1 MFRLRIGGS
10 AKDRFR
16 PFADNRQS
24 CHCPWMFIRLARLA
38 LVVALSVQAV
48 AMPAVAQELPPVPAT
63 LLNASG
69 AVCINVSKKGD
80 VNGAYI
86 LASTRD
92 AQADR
97 DMLAWVH
104 RLRWPIATPGEKLRD
119 TWFPMPIG
127 FGGKQPPKIASTCS
141 APSTSNVR

>member
-1 MFRLRIGGS
+1 
-10 AKDRFR
+10 
-16 PFADNRQS
+16 
-24 CHCPWMFIRLARLA
+24 MFIRLAHLA

-69 AVCINVSKKGD
+69 AVCINVSKKGG

-127 FGGKQPPKIASTCS
+127 FGGKQPRRLLQPVLRHLRQTSASPRHCRS
-141 APSTSNVR
+141 GFPHVP

>member
-1 MFRLRIGGS
+1 
-10 AKDRFR
+10 
-16 PFADNRQS
+16 
-24 CHCPWMFIRLARLA
+24 MFIRLAHLA

-69 AVCINVSKKGD
+69 AVCINVSKKGG

-104 RLRWPIATPGEKLRD
+104 RLRWPIATPGESCGTRGFQCRLALAGSSPEDCFNLFCAIYVKRPLAPD
-119 TWFPMPIG
+119 IAVQGFLTFP
-127 FGGKQPPKIASTCS
+127 
-141 APSTSNVR
+141 